1 MAYADFKSYIQEKY
15 SEYLQREV
23 VYFVS
28 KDDQYVE
35 TLNTSMCNL
44 KVDNLEVKF
53 VRCTDMPES
62 FIKIEI
68 NLLGF

>member
-23 VYFVS
+23 AYFVS

-35 TLNTSMCNL
+35 TLNASMCDL
-44 KVDNLEVKF
+44 KAD
-53 VRCTDMPES
+53 
-62 FIKIEI
+62 II
-68 NLLGF
+68 